1 MTAFV
6 TSWLPHVVLALT
18 GFVAGALNVVA
29 GGGSFLTLPVLIF
42 LGLPA
47 TVANGTNRVGVLM
60 QNVGGVFGFHRHR
73 VIDWRW
79 GLWVS
84 VPALVGAAI
93 GTWLALQVGDLAFRR
108 ILAGVMVLMTLGPL
122 IGGSPAAGRTP
133 VAAHSALVVAGFFV
147 VGLYG
152 GFLQAGVGFLVL
164 AITSM
169 AGFDLVR
176 GNAIKALSVLL
187 LTILSLAIF
196 AAEQQVD
203 WALGLSLG
211 LGNFAG
217 GQLGVR
223 LTVLKG
229 HRWVRTVAG
238 VAVVAFAIRLWF
250 F

>member
-1 MTAFV
+1 MTP
-6 TSWLPHVVLALT
+6 WLPHVLLAGT
-18 GFVAGALNVVA
+18 GFIAGALNVIA

-60 QNVGGVFGFHRHR
+60 QNVGGIWGFHRHR
-73 VIDWRW
+73 VVDWRW

-108 ILAGVMVLMTLGPL
+108 ILAGVMVLMTLWPL
-122 IGGSPAAGRTP
+122 LGGGAPAPDRTP
-133 VAAHSALVVAGFFV
+133 LAVHSALVIAGFFV
-147 VGLYG
+147 VGVYG

-176 GNAIKALSVLL
+176 GNAIKVLSVLL

-203 WALGLSLG
+203 WGLGLSLG
-211 LGNFAG
+211 VGNFAG

-229 HRWVRTVAG
+229 HGWVRAVVS

-250 F
+250 